1 MQKNEDPGDPLAE
14 VAQIHPA
21 LDRLRNLVTSATI
34 LDLKATADGY
44 WTDRP
49 PDAPEAEVPGEND
62 AG

>member
-1 MQKNEDPGDPLAE
+1 MQKNEDPGDPLEE
-14 VAQIHPA
+14 VARIHPA
-21 LDRLRNLVTSATI
+21 LDRLRQLVTSATI

-49 PDAPEAEVPGEND
+49 PQDADVND

>member
-1 MQKNEDPGDPLAE
+1 MQNNEDPGDPLAE

-44 WTDRP
+44 WTDNPP
-49 PDAPEAEVPGEND
+49 PDAPDDPGED
-62 AG
+62 EAG